1 MSEPVSGNAAKNSL
15 LAGKIQGIS
24 SIRASA
30 ARRLWAK
37 KAIRSVPYGPILY
50 ASEQGIFC
58 GLTGNLIGRS
68 GKISP

>member
-30 ARRLWAK
+30 AGRLWPKRPSDECLTDQFPTHPNREFFA
-37 KAIRSVPYGPILY
+37 AL
-50 ASEQGIFC
+50 QGI
-58 GLTGNLIGRS
+58 
-68 GKISP
+68 